1 MKCLLIMPRWN
12 EQESLFPASGRPYL
26 DLQLQCLGF
35 SEIAF
40 SELEPD
46 APFDPTTVS
55 EEYRLVLVQ
64 GSDPLQKNHT
74 GRLRRSLLSNLG
86 LSLGLENSES
96 DRLRVMGAR
105 PLYDVDGVP
114 AGFAIKRRGR
124 IVVFCE
130 KSIWA
135 LREDLVTAIRS
146 FLNEGLQE
154 TQGPTRRGHYRHCW
168 MLEGAG
174 LEVDVKDYLNE
185 TECGH
190 CQSRLLPNGDT
201 ALLIPTNMGSEFK
214 TRLQTQL
221 GTRLYS
227 KVPRP
232 LELLVAKQLL
242 AAQVQVA
249 VAESCTGG
257 LISARLSATPGS
269 SVYFSV
275 GFVTYSNVSKTQCLD
290 INSVLIDRCGAASP
304 EVALAMARG
313 ALRNSNGNLAVA
325 ATGIAGP
332 DGGSP
337 EKPVGT
343 VFLAAVSGEGN
354 ILEHRGFYQGNRDR
368 IRYQTSQT
376 ALHLL
381 RRLVAKQG

>member
-12 EQESLFPASGRPYL
+12 EQESLFPPSGRPYL

-35 SEIAF
+35 SEMYV

-46 APFDPTTVS
+46 APFDPTGVS
-55 EEYRLVLVQ
+55 EEYRLILVQ
-64 GSDPLQKNHT
+64 GTEPVLKSQS

-86 LSLGLENSES
+86 LSLGLDGDES

-105 PLYDVDGVP
+105 PLYDAAGVP
-114 AGFAIKRRGR
+114 SGFAIKRRGR
-124 IVVFCE
+124 IVAYCE

-135 LREDLVTAIRS
+135 LREELVTVIRS
-146 FLNEGLQE
+146 FLSEGIHE
-154 TQGPTRRGHYRHCW
+154 TLGPTRRGHYSHCW
-168 MLEGAG
+168 MVEGAG
-174 LEVDVKDYLNE
+174 AALDLKE
-185 TECGH
+185 TMSEAECNL
-190 CQSRLLPNGDT
+190 CQSRFLPNGDV
-201 ALLIPTNMGSEFK
+201 ALLIPTNMGTEFK

-221 GTRLYS
+221 GDRLYS

-232 LELLVAKQLL
+232 LEMLVGQQLQEAEL
-242 AAQVQVA
+242 QVA

-257 LISARLSATPGS
+257 LITARLSSVPGS
-269 SVYFSV
+269 SDYLAV
-275 GFVTYSNVSKTQCLD
+275 GYVTYSNVAKSQCLD
-290 INSVLIDRCGAASP
+290 INPVLIERCGAASP

-313 ALRNSNGNLAVA
+313 ALRHSQHHVAVA
-325 ATGIAGP
+325 TTGIAGP
-332 DGGSP
+332 EGGTA

-343 VFLAAVSGEGN
+343 VFLAAVSDDGEA
-354 ILEHRGFYQGNRDR
+354 LEHHGFYHGNRDR

-381 RRLVAKQG
+381 RRMMIKRG